1 MGELEQVV
9 EVTKRQKP
17 DAFVFTGIVLE
28 GATWGNEGP
37 ELTDELFFEMPLMGI
52 RFVKEKDHKPFPC
65 SVSVPLYMNPDR
77 ATLVTTFDLK
87 TKSDAENTQFLQRGL
102 ALLLWYKS

>member
-1 MGELEQVV
+1 MWIPQ
-9 EVTKRQKP
+9 
-17 DAFVFTGIVLE
+17 

-52 RFVKEKDHKPFPC
+52 RFVKNQDHKPFPC